1 MINIVILSLNPSRSF
16 FKATNA
22 LSQALDEVSVRRS
35 RVAKI
40 YDFAELVDNAFFY
53 IKDANLNL
61 KDVMSSNYLD
71 IIEDDFQ
78 ACYSKILLN
87 GDGINLDTCSS
98 ITNDAYNHLC
108 IASSYHIKE
117 MFRIFDLVSSNG
129 DIKQLRNLRYKDS
142 DLILEYKVHDTTC
155 LLDEFFS

>member
-1 MINIVILSLNPSRSF
+1 MINIVILSLNPSQSF
-16 FKATNA
+16 FRATNA
-22 LSQALDEVSVRRS
+22 LSQALDEMSVRRS
-35 RVAKI
+35 KVAQI
-40 YDFAELVDNAFFY
+40 YDFAELVDNVFFY
-53 IKDANLNL
+53 IRDANSNQ

-87 GDGINLDTCSS
+87 GDILDLDACSS
-98 ITNDAYNHLC
+98 ITNDVYNHLC